1 MLCLQINKLKSPSLC
16 VCDSIKVVLL
26 FKKSLFPFLQRPRVK
41 LLERRLS
48 TEVLGCILTPPPL
61 PQLSEAL
68 QRLKAMRVSYQA
80 SLGCGLF

>member
-48 TEVLGCILTPPPL
+48 TEVLGCILRPP

-68 QRLKAMRVSYQA
+68 QSLKAMRVSYQA